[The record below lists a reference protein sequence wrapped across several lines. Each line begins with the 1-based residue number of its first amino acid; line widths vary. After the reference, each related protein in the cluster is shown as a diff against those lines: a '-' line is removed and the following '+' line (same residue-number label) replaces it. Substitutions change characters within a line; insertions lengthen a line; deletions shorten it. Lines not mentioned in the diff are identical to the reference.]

1 MDKRKGDGLLLNRR
15 FWIGV
20 LITAGFL
27 ALLIVR
33 VGPSR
38 IGTALADANYLYV
51 APGIAVYFVSLY
63 FRSYRWR
70 YLLRPFQVIPT
81 RRLYPVVA
89 VGYMANN
96 ILPLR
101 LGELARSYYL
111 ARREPVQAS
120 TGLAT
125 VLTERLFDGLTLL
138 LFFAVAAAFLPVA
151 GLTDRISE
159 ETQLPIWLISVSAIA
174 PFVIVLGM
182 VITASRFP
190 GLFIRAL
197 SIVTDRLPRSVGET
211 ASRLASRFL
220 VGFTGLHQPKRL
232 AAIFALS
239 LPVWLAEA
247 TMYYIIAFGFGLQ
260 DYFESIFLMTVAMFL
275 VTAASN
281 LATSLPSSPGS
292 VGPFEFFAVL
302 TLFSLDVDAGVA
314 SAYAIVLH
322 IALLL
327 PVIVLGLIILS
338 RESISL
344 RQLTHAQET
353 GTQNATSITEDR

>member
-1 MDKRKGDGLLLNRR
+1 
-15 FWIGV
+15 
-20 LITAGFL
+20 
-27 ALLIVR
+27 
-33 VGPSR
+33 
-38 IGTALADANYLYV
+38 
-51 APGIAVYFVSLY
+51 
-63 FRSYRWR
+63 
-70 YLLRPFQVIPT
+70 
-81 RRLYPVVA
+81 
-89 VGYMANN
+89 MANN

-111 ARREPVQAS
+111 ARRESVQAS

-125 VLTERLFDGLTLL
+125 ILIERLFDGLALL
-138 LFFAVAAAFLPVA
+138 FFFAVAAAFLPVA
-151 GLTDRISE
+151 GLTGRISE
-159 ETQLPIWLISVSAIA
+159 EAQLPIWLVSVFAVA
-174 PFVIVLGM
+174 PFVIVLGV

-197 SIVTDRLPRSVGET
+197 SMFTVRLPRSIGEMVN
-211 ASRLASRFL
+211 SLASRFL

-232 AAIFALS
+232 TAIFTLS

-260 DYFESIFLMTVAMFL
+260 DYFESIFLMTVAMLL

-314 SAYAIVLH
+314 SAYVIVLH

-327 PVIVLGLIILS
+327 PVIVLGLVILG

-344 RQLTHAQET
+344 RQLIPVQRTGAQNT
-353 GTQNATSITEDR
+353 TSTTEER

>member
-1 MDKRKGDGLLLNRR
+1 MGKRKGDGLPLNRR

-27 ALLIVR
+27 ALLVVR

-38 IGTALADANYLYV
+38 IGTALADANYVYV

-63 FRSYRWR
+63 FRAFRWR
-70 YLLRPFQVIPT
+70 YLLSPFAT
-81 RRLYPVVA
+81 LHTWRLYPVVA

-111 ARREPVQAS
+111 ARRESVQAS

-125 VLTERLFDGLTLL
+125 ILTERLFDGLTLL
-138 LFFAVAAAFLPVA
+138 FFFALAAAFLPVA

-174 PFVIVLGM
+174 PFVSVLGL
-182 VITASRFP
+182 VITASRSP
-190 GLFIRAL
+190 GLFMRVL
-197 SIVTDRLPRSVGET
+197 STVTGRLPRSVGEVV
-211 ASRLASRFL
+211 SSLASRFL
-220 VGFTGLHQPKRL
+220 AGFSGLHQPKRL

-239 LPVWLAEA
+239 LPIWLAEA

-260 DYFESIFLMTVAMFL
+260 DYFESLFLMTVAVFL

-281 LATSLPSSPGS
+281 LATSVPSSPGS

-302 TLFSLDVDAGVA
+302 TLVFLGVGAGVA

-327 PVIVLGLIILS
+327 PVIVLGLIILG

-344 RQLTHAQET
+344 RQLTHPQRD
-353 GTQNATSITEDR
+353 GTQNTTSVTEDR

>member
-1 MDKRKGDGLLLNRR
+1 MLLNRR
-15 FWIGV
+15 SLIGV

-38 IGTALADANYLYV
+38 IGSALADANYVYV

-70 YLLRPFQVIPT
+70 YLLGPFQAIHT
-81 RRLYPVVA
+81 WRLYPVVA

-96 ILPLR
+96 LLPLR

-111 ARREPVQAS
+111 ARREPVQAT

-125 VLTERLFDGLTLL
+125 ILTERLFDGLTLL
-138 LFFAVAAAFLPVA
+138 FFFAVAAAFLPVA

-159 ETQLPIWLISVSAIA
+159 ETQLPIWLVSVSAVA
-174 PFVIVLGM
+174 PFVIVLGL

-190 GLFIRAL
+190 ALFTRAL
-197 SIVTDRLPRSVGET
+197 SMVTDRLPRSAGEVT
-211 ASRLASRFL
+211 SSLASRFL
-220 VGFTGLHQPKRL
+220 AGFSGLHQPKRL
-232 AAIFALS
+232 TAIFALS
-239 LPVWLAEA
+239 LPIWLAEA

-260 DYFESIFLMTVAMFL
+260 DYFDNLFLMAIALFL

-302 TLFSLDVDAGVA
+302 TLVFLGVGVGVA

-322 IALLL
+322 LALLL
-327 PVIVLGLIILS
+327 PVVVLGLIILG

-344 RQLTHAQET
+344 RQLTHAQGT
-353 GTQNATSITEDR
+353 GAPNAAPAAEDR